1 MSKNVVD
8 VKLRASMELGE
19 VSSGISQIQNQLK
32 TLKLSPEVKRSF
44 DQLFD
49 EANADLDKVDKK
61 LKSGFKTK
69 GDITGFEKAS
79 SSLMSSFSKIENKL
93 FKLYNLSEKDLIK
106 LDPKLK
112 SDIEAIEKKFENMG
126 EAFPEN
132 IKNGLSGLNKVI
144 NGFVK
149 DSQKKV
155 GKEILA
161 KVQNKDYSG
170 ALALAEKKKKAQETV
185 AKNNPA
191 AAATANAQK
200 EVYKEIIEVLK
211 EAINY
216 QDQFNNKAK
225 FLELEK
231 AQRYY
236 QTVDKIGSTLKNAQD
251 TASKTS
257 GGFQKISD
265 EVRNT
270 AEQTVS
276 FNSELD
282 SIKGSIKQFFSLANS
297 IAVVRRILQ
306 DTIQTTKELDAAMT
320 QTAVVTDF
328 SIADMWKEL
337 PRYTEEAKKLGVTIK
352 GVYETMTLYYQQG
365 LKTNEVF
372 EVGSETLKMA
382 RIAGLDY
389 AKATDFM
396 TAALRGFNMEV
407 NELNAQKVNDVY
419 SELAAITAADT
430 QEIATAMTKTAS
442 IASSAN
448 MEFETTAAFL
458 SQIIETT
465 RESAE
470 TAGTAMKTVIARF
483 TELKKDP
490 AEIGEVDGEIVDA
503 NKIETALKT
512 INVALRDSSGQ
523 FRNLDEVFLDISAK
537 WNTLD
542 TNTQR
547 YIATMAAGSRQQSR
561 FIAMMSDYDR
571 TMELVSAANTSAGAS
586 QRQFDKTLE
595 SLDAKL
601 NRLKDAWDQFSMGF
615 ANNKLIK
622 AGVDTLTW
630 IIDSLNKLIS
640 LLPDSVEGLGS
651 LLAII
656 AGFKGGKKIFD
667 AFSESTLKNFVNI
680 FKETGKVGEN
690 AGVEVGVSFFE
701 ALRQQFKSEKVD
713 DLFGNLQDKMAQARQ
728 KTAFKGFS
736 EEDKIENVSI
746 RKEAVSE
753 RIRETKEAWKKE
765 QEKNLKEDYDIKT
778 RRNREDDI
786 RQAFRDQEI
795 QQEKNTLEENLSN
808 TRDKK
813 KRRAIRDD
821 FSKSKEERKRRYEE
835 EDKEVANSR
844 KNEDAK
850 RTVKR
855 KLKEEDH
862 NNYLKN
868 LELEESNLS
877 QAQQK
882 FADFSKLGLNDDQAS
897 LAVQKQINLEE
908 IKKTAEQRIQNLYG
922 KEALDNKK
930 EELALMQKQV
940 ALEQLGLKEGDT
952 APEQKKSSWTD
963 LFKKDGIKNKWKEFD
978 KNTTEKLQGKLQKIS
993 EANNAADGAK
1003 SNLVNKGVSKIS
1015 GLLSTGGLKA
1025 LLIPLAKIAAIIAV
1039 IAVTV
1044 KVVSHLIE
1052 TSEEKI
1058 KRLDTAIEHSA
1069 ESMQEA
1075 KTALD
1080 DINSSMEQL
1089 TNSKNEFDGL
1099 IQGTDEW
1106 KKKLVEVNTQVLEIL
1121 DKYPKLAQFLE
1132 QGQNG
1137 ELSINNEG
1145 WDALIKEQQQKFAS
1159 ATLANTI
1166 SKNQKEQPTLENKAR
1181 EEMKKNQLIGAYGFN
1196 DLYEIAQKM
1205 ARKGEFLT
1213 AGYESGDLLEQDIL
1227 QSIKKQEEGI
1237 GGFNKIINM
1246 IKTSTLQTESL
1257 SNALADQ
1264 FVAQNEDIAGT
1275 KYAQG
1280 ISKLISS
1287 QIDIGANGE
1296 LSDEV
1301 YKVLD
1306 EYGWFEKDGQVIYAN
1321 KSKIWNEIATKE
1333 DISYKEAKEK
1343 YSSKDE
1349 LYGAALELASEKA
1362 AKGLSDSADLII
1374 KGLRK
1379 IGLETESISD
1389 EWADAF
1395 EALFSTGLTQT
1406 DIDALEAEEVKFE
1419 DLPPEIKEYFD
1430 NDSERYEDYI
1440 NEQITSA
1447 KEDLK
1452 FAQGTLDTL
1461 GITELDTSKISAQSL
1476 KGLAD
1481 KLNEVY
1487 YKSGEEGIAQ
1497 ISDSYNA
1504 IVKNLNKEDAEKFT
1518 AVLNGIDWNSVSS
1531 IEDLESNLKDLGL
1544 YVNDAELEDLTK
1556 DIVDFNKATRAVS
1569 LEELTTQLQ
1578 NMQTLTKEIE
1588 GRERNDRT
1596 FTEEQKNQLLK
1607 AGISEDDFVGFGDS
1621 WQYVG
1626 ASMDALTEAVKQN
1639 TIVTLEETQAK
1650 LAEDIKFAKMGSEY
1664 EANTGKDLSG
1674 YGVLDQAGRQALL
1687 ADFLNNTEATEI
1699 NGYSKEQLS
1708 TLTSGELS
1716 SSQENTLN
1724 QILQALADVVGKEE
1738 TLQAQYDQNQ
1748 RSLGYL
1754 QYSGQSTD
1762 KIADAAI
1769 NGTLE
1774 EQSGATD
1781 ALLEKA
1787 SYYAELTDEIRAYHE
1802 AVKAA
1807 NKEDVETAKK
1817 QLAVG
1822 IAIEKR
1828 AKELDDLDDK
1838 VEDHLEGLKK
1848 IKKGT
1853 GAYEEELDDLAENM
1867 NDAFDSD
1874 ALTGKFFSRD
1884 NEKNLKLLEKAINGS
1899 QSAWDQ
1905 LLQNIMIAEY
1915 KVGDFAT
1922 KYGLMGDH
1930 VTNVTNALNGLSF
1943 NINGTADVTQLVAS
1957 LFAAEMTGEEVAQFL
1972 EDLSLTNIQ
1981 LEVDNN
1987 IKGIDSLAD
1996 IKNWDKVAGGIKISA
2011 TNVNIPAAR
2020 RSSSFGG
2027 GGRNSGSK
2035 GGGGGGGGGSSEK
2048 WENPYD
2054 SFYNLNEDINELLD
2068 KRNKLESDYELL
2080 LQDENASIDDYLNS
2094 YKDRIESYKEEIGLQ
2109 EEMLKMRKQEQDS
2122 ILSRNSNLKKYA
2134 WVENGE
2140 VKINFNAINKVTDQD
2155 LGEKIE
2161 KYIEQLEENDEAIQ
2175 EAEEAIQEN
2184 TLAIE
2189 DLMDEWR
2196 DTAASFEERVYDAL
2210 VWEREQ
2216 EIEKMEEISSS
2227 LEESNSNLI
2236 DAIQEEINERRQ
2248 QRENEETEKD
2258 LSEKERRLA
2267 YLQQDTS
2274 GAYDQEILNLQK
2286 EIEEGQEDYTDTL
2299 IDQKIEELEKQND
2312 EAAKQREKQIK
2323 IAEYQLEN
2331 DKNRGVIAQQ
2341 TRQIL
2346 QDANSNAG
2354 WNRVW
2359 RLLEKS
2365 EGFGSLT
2372 DTNKAVWTEDTQK
2385 EFKEAMAY
2393 LNGSKGGGIASDIKS
2408 SKSSST
2414 YTYTPVS
2421 QNSSSGGDSSGGGGP
2436 STTGPSTTVP
2446 SDITEEKSTGDEQ
2459 NDNTITK
2466 EIVSTMSIGHKKY
2479 YFTTDGTWYRSID
2492 VKDADKKKITIKKN
2506 TKSYNLPYSVSTLKG
2521 SYQIPPTKKYWTKTG
2536 AVKEG
2541 KKYLKRNEEYALTYG
2556 GKKYYYYDKVGGYVS
2571 LDSIVGVD
2579 GDNPFEADSYA
2590 QVANGSTIL
2599 KPYKTGGL
2607 ADFTGPA
2614 WLDGTKSKPE
2624 LVLNQKD
2631 TQNFLQL
2638 KDVLGSFMK
2647 NKKTINNSTQNATT
2661 NFEIS
2666 INVDKVSSDYDVD
2679 QIAGRVK
2686 QIINDDARYRNSNVI
2701 SRLR

>member
-216 QDQFNNKAK
+216 QEQFNNKAK
-225 FLELEK
+225 YLELEK
-231 AQRYY
+231 SQRYY
-236 QTVDKIGSTLKNAQD
+236 QTVDKIGSALKNAQD

-257 GGFQKISD
+257 GSFQKISD

-270 AEQTVS
+270 AEQTVN

-523 FRNLDEVFLDISAK
+523 FRNLDEVFLDISEK

-713 DLFGNLQDKMAQARQ
+713 DLFGNLQDKMAQVRQ

-746 RKEAVSE
+746 RKETVSE

-765 QEKNLKEDYDIKT
+765 QEENLKEDYNIKT
-778 RRNREDDI
+778 RRIREDDI

-897 LAVQKQINLEE
+897 LAVKKQITLKEIEE
-908 IKKTAEQRIQNLYG
+908 TAQQRIQNLYG
-922 KEALDNKK
+922 EEELKNKK

-940 ALEQLGLKEGDT
+940 ALEKLGLKEGDT

-1039 IAVTV
+1039 IAVTI
-1044 KVVSHLIE
+1044 KVVSHLVE

-1099 IQGTDEW
+1099 IKGTNEW

-1121 DKYPKLAQFLE
+1121 DKYPQLAQYLQ
-1132 QGQNG
+1132 QGENG
-1137 ELSINNEG
+1137 ELSISGEG
-1145 WDALIKEQQQKFAS
+1145 WDALIKEQQQKLAS
-1159 ATLANTI
+1159 ATLANTV
-1166 SKNQKEQPTLENKAR
+1166 SKNQKEQATLKDR
-1181 EEMKKNQLIGAYGFN
+1181 VKEEAKNSGLAEG
-1196 DLYEIAQKM
+1196 
-1205 ARKGEFLT
+1205 KGT
-1213 AGYESGDLLEQDIL
+1213 SGDLYRLAKEMAGKGQYLTKDFNASSLSSITTAYLPQEIL
-1227 QSIKKQEEGI
+1227 NRITEDAGSIAD
-1237 GGFNKIINM
+1237 FNNLINM
-1246 IKTSTLQTESL
+1246 VKTSDLQTQNL
-1257 SNALADQ
+1257 TNALADQ

-1296 LSDEV
+1296 LPKEIEA
-1301 YKVLD
+1301 VLD
-1306 EYGWFEKDGQVIYAN
+1306 KKYGNFGKDGQAYNLDKTEIWKEYAQ
-1321 KSKIWNEIATKE
+1321 KE
-1333 DISYKEAKEK
+1333 GLTYKEVKEK
-1343 YSSKDE
+1343 YEDDDDGT
-1349 LYGAALELASEKA
+1349 YAIALELASEKVA
-1362 AKGLSDSADLII
+1362 GKLSDSADLII

-1430 NDSERYEDYI
+1430 NDSERYEDYV

-1487 YKSGEEGIAQ
+1487 YKSGEDGIAQ

-1518 AVLNGIDWNSVSS
+1518 AALNGIDWNSVSS
-1531 IEDLESNLKDLGL
+1531 IEDLGSNLKDLGL
-1544 YVNDAELEDLTK
+1544 YVNDAELDDLTK

-1639 TIVTLEETQAK
+1639 TIATLQESQAK
-1650 LAEDIKFAKMGSEY
+1650 LEEDIKFAKMGSEY
-1664 EANTGKDLSG
+1664 EAKTGKDLSG

-1699 NGYSKEQLS
+1699 NGYSKDQLS
-1708 TLTSGELS
+1708 TLTSGDLS
-1716 SSQENTLN
+1716 TSQENTLN

-1769 NGTLE
+1769 NGTPE

-1802 AVKAA
+1802 AVKSA

-1828 AKELDDLDDK
+1828 AKELDELDDK
-1838 VEDHLEGLKK
+1838 VEDHIDGLKK
-1848 IKKGT
+1848 TSKNT
-1853 GAYEEELDDLAENM
+1853 DAYKEGLSDLAEDMNEVFDTDLSGEFFS
-1867 NDAFDSD
+1867 NDA
-1874 ALTGKFFSRD
+1874 G
-1884 NEKNLKLLEKAINGS
+1884 KNLKLLEKAINGS

-1905 LLQNIMIAEY
+1905 LLINMQKAQLESQNFRNDFGLTRDHIQNIAAALDGVIFNTEGRADMTQVI
-1915 KVGDFAT
+1915 
-1922 KYGLMGDH
+1922 
-1930 VTNVTNALNGLSF
+1930 NALYSAGK
-1943 NINGTADVTQLVAS
+1943 TAEDV
-1957 LFAAEMTGEEVAQFL
+1957 AEIMRLLGYTDIEFSTEKETLTLPDGSSVEVP
-1972 EDLSLTNIQ
+1972 
-1981 LEVDNN
+1981 
-1987 IKGIDSLAD
+1987 K
-1996 IKNWDKVAGGIKISA
+1996 KVTA
-2011 TNVNIPAAR
+2011 TNVNVPAAR

-2140 VKINFNAINKVTDQD
+2140 VKINFNAINKVTNQD

-2216 EIEKMEEISSS
+2216 QIESMQNAADTID
-2227 LEESNSNLI
+2227 ESNSNLI
-2236 DAIQEEINERRQ
+2236 SAIQEEISQRRQ
-2248 QRENEETEKD
+2248 DRENEETEKD
-2258 LSEKERRLA
+2258 LADKERRLA

-2299 IDQKIEELEKQND
+2299 IDQKIDELEKQND

-2323 IAEYQLEN
+2323 LAENQLEN
-2331 DKNRGVIAQQ
+2331 DKKRGVIAQQ

-2346 QDANSNAG
+2346 QDANSTAG

-2359 RLLEKS
+2359 RLLGKS
-2365 EGFGSLT
+2365 EGFSSLT

-2393 LNGSKGGGIASDIKS
+2393 LNGSKGGGVASDIKS
-2408 SKSSST
+2408 TKSSSS
-2414 YTYTPVS
+2414 YTYTPTN
-2421 QNSSSGGDSSGGGGP
+2421 NSNSPSTTGP
-2436 STTGPSTTVP
+2436 STTGPSTEYPEKGNKGTDTSAVKYTEMHTNVDGYNYYKVNGRWLR
-2446 SDITEEKSTGDEQ
+2446 SDQVKNINSKNSTL
-2459 NDNTITK
+2459 
-2466 EIVSTMSIGHKKY
+2466 EIVSSIPSKAAVYTYGEPLSAAKFAGTSYVNDPELAKKEVLKNLSQSKENILGEKY
-2479 YFTTDGTWYRSID
+2479 Y
-2492 VKDADKKKITIKKN
+2492 
-2506 TKSYNLPYSVSTLKG
+2506 
-2521 SYQIPPTKKYWTKTG
+2521 
-2536 AVKEG
+2536 
-2541 KKYLKRNEEYALTYG
+2541 
-2556 GKKYYYYDKVGGYVS
+2556 KVGGLYYRKDTFKAIKNKYAAGYNVYVKS
-2571 LDSIVGVD
+2571 GSVGVK
-2579 GDNPFEADSYA
+2579 
-2590 QVANGSTIL
+2590 Q
-2599 KPYKTGGL
+2599 YKTGGL

-2666 INVDKVSSDYDVD
+2666 INVDKISSDYDVD

-2701 SRLR
+2701 NRLR

>member
-1 MSKNVVD
+1 MGNKNVVD
-8 VKLRASMELGE
+8 MTIRANMELAN
-19 VSSGISQIQNQLK
+19 VSSGIAQIQNHLK
-32 TLKLSPEVKRSF
+32 GLKLSPEIKRSF

-61 LKSGFKTK
+61 LKTGFKTK

-79 SSLMSSFSKIENKL
+79 SALLSSFGKIENKL

-106 LDPKLK
+106 FDPKLK

-155 GKEILA
+155 GKEILS

-170 ALALAEKKKKAQETV
+170 ALALAEKKKKAQETI

-191 AAATANAQK
+191 AEATANVQK
-200 EVYKEIIEVLK
+200 EVYKEIIKVLK

-225 FLELEK
+225 YLELEK
-231 AQRYY
+231 SQRYY
-236 QTVDKIGSTLKNAQD
+236 QIVDKIGSALKNAQD

-257 GGFQKISD
+257 KGYQKISD
-265 EVRNT
+265 EIRNT

-328 SIADMWKEL
+328 SVADMWKEL

-372 EVGSETLKMA
+372 EVGRETLKMA

-503 NKIETALKT
+503 NKIETALRT
-512 INVALRDSSGQ
+512 IGVSLRDTSGQ
-523 FRNLDEVFLDISAK
+523 FRELDEVFLDISAK

-736 EEDKIENVSI
+736 EEDKFENVSI

-753 RIRETKEAWKKE
+753 RIRETEEAWKKE
-765 QEKNLKEDYDIKT
+765 QEKDLKEDYDIET
-778 RRNREDDI
+778 RRIREDDI

-795 QQEKNTLEENLSN
+795 QQEKDTLKENLSKTKN
-808 TRDKK
+808 REKRKVIKDK
-813 KRRAIRDD
+813 
-821 FSKSKEERKRRYEE
+821 FSKNEEERKRRYEE
-835 EDKEVANSR
+835 EDKEVAKTR

-855 KLKEEDH
+855 KLKEESH

-868 LELEESNLS
+868 LELEEGNLS
-877 QAQQK
+877 QTQQK
-882 FADFSKLGLNDDQAS
+882 IADFSKLGLNDDQAS
-897 LAVQKQINLEE
+897 LAVKKQINLEE

-993 EANNAADGAK
+993 EANNADDGAK
-1003 SNLVNKGVSKIS
+1003 SKLVNKGVSKIS

-1039 IAVTV
+1039 IAVSI
-1044 KVVSHLIE
+1044 KVVSHLVE

-1089 TNSKNEFDGL
+1089 GNSENEFDGL
-1099 IQGTDEW
+1099 IKGTDEW

-1121 DKYPKLAQFLE
+1121 GKYPKLAQYLS
-1132 QGQNG
+1132 QGENG
-1137 ELSINNEG
+1137 ELSISGEG
-1145 WDALIKEQQQKFAS
+1145 WDTLIKEQQQKLTS

-1166 SKNQKEQPTLENKAR
+1166 SKNQKEQPILKNKAR
-1181 EEMKKNQLIGAYGFN
+1181 EEMKKTQLIGAYSFN
-1196 DLYEIAQKM
+1196 DLYEVAQKM
-1205 ARKGEFLT
+1205 AKKGEFLT
-1213 AGYESGDLLEQDIL
+1213 ADYESSDLLEQDIL
-1227 QSIKKQEEGI
+1227 QSIKNQEEGI
-1237 GGFNKIINM
+1237 GDFNKIINM
-1246 IKTSTLQTESL
+1246 VKTSTLQTESL
-1257 SNALADQ
+1257 SNALASQ

-1280 ISKLISS
+1280 ISKLISF

-1306 EYGWFEKDGQVIYAN
+1306 EYGWFGKDGQVKNAN

-1349 LYGAALELASEKA
+1349 LYGAALELASKKA

-1374 KGLRK
+1374 KGLKK
-1379 IGLETESISD
+1379 IGLETENISD

-1406 DIDALEAEEVKFE
+1406 DIEALEAGEVKF
-1419 DLPPEIKEYFD
+1419 DNLPPEIKDYFD

-1447 KEDLK
+1447 KEDFK

-1518 AVLNGIDWNSVSS
+1518 AALNGIDWNSISS

-1556 DIVDFNKATRAVS
+1556 DIIDFNKATRAVS

-1639 TIVTLEETQAK
+1639 TIVTLQETQAK
-1650 LAEDIKFAKMGSEY
+1650 LEEDIKFAKMGSEY
-1664 EANTGKDLSG
+1664 EAKTGKDLSG

-1687 ADFLNNTEATEI
+1687 ADFLNNTDATEI

-1769 NGTLE
+1769 NGTPE

-1807 NKEDVETAKK
+1807 NKEDTETAKR

-1828 AKELDDLDDK
+1828 AKELDELDDK
-1838 VEDHLEGLKK
+1838 VEDHIEGLKK
-1848 IKKGT
+1848 TSKST
-1853 GAYEEELDDLAENM
+1853 DAYKEGLSDLAEDM
-1867 NDAFDSD
+1867 NEVFDTDLSS
-1874 ALTGKFFSRD
+1874 KFFSD
-1884 NEKNLKLLEKAINGS
+1884 DAGKNLKLLEKAINGS
-1899 QSAWDQ
+1899 QSAWNQ
-1905 LLQNIMIAEY
+1905 LLINMQKAQLESQNFRN
-1915 KVGDFAT
+1915 DF
-1922 KYGLMGDH
+1922 GLTGDH
-1930 VTNVTNALNGLSF
+1930 VQNIAAALDGVIFNTEGRADMTQVVNALYSAGK
-1943 NINGTADVTQLVAS
+1943 TAEDV
-1957 LFAAEMTGEEVAQFL
+1957 AEIMRLLGYTDIEFSTEKETLTLPDGSSVEVP
-1972 EDLSLTNIQ
+1972 
-1981 LEVDNN
+1981 
-1987 IKGIDSLAD
+1987 K
-1996 IKNWDKVAGGIKISA
+1996 KVTA
-2011 TNVNIPAAR
+2011 TNVNVPAAR

-2035 GGGGGGGGGSSEK
+2035 GGSGGGGGSSEK

-2140 VKINFNAINKVTDQD
+2140 VKINFDAINKVTDQD

-2175 EAEEAIQEN
+2175 EAEESIKEN

-2236 DAIQEEINERRQ
+2236 DAIQEEINERRR

-2267 YLQQDTS
+2267 FLQQDTS
-2274 GAYDQEILNLQK
+2274 GAYDQEILSLQK

-2346 QDANSNAG
+2346 QDANSTAG

-2372 DTNKAVWTEDTQK
+2372 DTNKAIWTEDTQK

-2393 LNGSKGGGIASDIKS
+2393 LNGTDGGGIAKDIKS
-2408 SKSSST
+2408 GSQSS

-2421 QNSSSGGDSSGGGGP
+2421 QSSSSGGSSSSGSSGYGGGS
-2436 STTGPSTTVP
+2436 STSNP
-2446 SDITEEKSTGDEQ
+2446 SDITEKEDTGDEK

-2479 YFTTDGTWYRSID
+2479 YFTTDGTWYRAID
-2492 VKDADKKKITIKKN
+2492 VKSADEKKITISKS

-2541 KKYLKRNEEYALTYG
+2541 KEYLKRNEEYALTYG

-2579 GDNPFEADSYA
+2579 GGDPFKADSYA
-2590 QVANGSTIL
+2590 QVANGSIIL

-2686 QIINDDARYRNSNVI
+2686 QIINDDARYRNSNII